1 MRRIRTLAVLS
12 TAALV
17 VVSACSGSSGSK
29 TSSASSSNGSAV
41 APTSSAAAGATSSS
55 SSAPSV
61 PMADGG
67 TFTMGLPNDPGN
79 LDPSMTV
86 LNVTRA
92 VSDLAYDSLVSAQ
105 DDGTVKSGLAKS
117 WKTTGNSVTLTMTKG
132 VTCSD
137 GSPFTAKDAV
147 DNLDYVAN
155 PANKSPL
162 LGLYLPAG
170 VKATADTGA
179 GTVTVTSPQPDAFL
193 LQNLAG
199 VYMVCSAGLKDHK
212 LLAGKTIGTGPWV
225 LSQAAPDDHYTYTKR
240 SGYTWGPGGAGLDQ
254 PGTPDSVN
262 VRVIPNSTTMA
273 NLLLAGQVNYAAIAG
288 NDAKRLDAAKLRTI
302 NAVSPAGETWFN
314 ETAGR
319 PGADPKVRQA
329 LITGTDIAQIMKV
342 AVAGKG
348 GPSKGAVTLAPN
360 PCQADTVSANLPK
373 FDVAKAKS
381 LLDAAGWA
389 MGSNGVRSKAGKPL
403 AMTFLYLPAF
413 GQAVTAAAE
422 LLASQWKDL
431 GVDVA
436 LKAST
441 DTQLNEILF
450 STGAWDAGWVQLGV
464 TLPSQLVPFVSGA
477 MPPTG
482 TNFGHITN
490 SQYTT
495 TAAKAAVAPSV
506 ATACPLWATAEEALY
521 KNYDMVQMYD
531 FYASTY
537 LKNAEA
543 TVAGGELVGSSLRL
557 TRG

>member
-1 MRRIRTLAVLS
+1 MRPTRTLAVLS

-17 VVSACSGSSGSK
+17 VVSACSGSSGS
-29 TSSASSSNGSAV
+29 SSNGSSA
-41 APTSSAAAGATSSS
+41 APTSAAAPGAPSSS
-55 SSAPSV
+55 SSAPAV

-92 VSDLAYDSLVSAQ
+92 VSDLAYDSLVSSQ

-117 WKTTGNSVTLTMTKG
+117 WKTTAKSVTLTMTKG

-137 GSPFTAKDAV
+137 GSPFTAKDAA
-147 DNLDYVAN
+147 DNLNYVAD

-170 VKATADTGA
+170 VKATADAGA
-179 GTVTVTSPQPDAFL
+179 GTVTVTSPLPDAFL
-193 LQNLAG
+193 LQNLSG
-199 VYMVCSAGLKDHK
+199 VFMICAAGLKDHK
-212 LLAGKTIGTGPWV
+212 SLASKTSGTGPWV
-225 LSQAAPDDHYTYTKR
+225 LTQAAPDDHYTYTKR
-240 SGYTWGPGGAGLDQ
+240 AGYTWGPGGATMDQ
-254 PGTPDSVN
+254 PGTPDAVN
-262 VRVIPNSTTMA
+262 ARVISNPTTMA

-329 LITGTDIAQIMKV
+329 LVTGTDIAQIMKV

-360 PCQADTVSANLPK
+360 PCQADTVSANLPA

-389 MGSNGVRSKAGKPL
+389 VGDNGIRSKAGKPL

-422 LLASQWKDL
+422 LLGSQWKAL
-431 GVDVA
+431 GVDVS
-436 LKAST
+436 LKATTS
-441 DTQLNEILF
+441 TQLNDTLF
-450 STGAWDAGWVQLGV
+450 STGAWDAGWIQLGV
-464 TLPSQLVPFVSGA
+464 TLPSQLVPFASGA

-482 TNFGHITN
+482 TNFGHISN
-490 SQYTT
+490 SQYTAT
-495 TAAKAAVAPSV
+495 VAKAAVAPDV
-506 ATACPLWATAEEALY
+506 ATACPLWASAEEALY
-521 KNYDMVQMYD
+521 KNFDMVQMYD

-543 TVAGGELVGSSLRL
+543 TIEGGELVGSSLRL